1 MKAGQEDKVYTVLQV
16 SRILDLTP
24 TTIRSYVKTGKLRAE
39 GKPLLIS
46 EDSLRSLL
54 P

>member
-1 MKAGQEDKVYTVLQV
+1 MKAGQEEKVYTVLEV

-39 GKPLLIS
+39 GKHFLIT
-46 EDSLRSLL
+46 EDSLKSLL